1 MFTDPRLL
9 RKVALAWVATTA
21 IAYAFDLMRGTG
33 GALVDASGRPL
44 GDDFVNYWSGAY
56 LAWHGRAAAAPP
68 PKPPT
73 SDTRNLAMRAL
84 VVDDSAMTRMVVKK
98 TLNSLGVEDVAE
110 AGDGAAAL
118 EIVRGGGVGV
128 IFSDWNM
135 PVMTGLD
142 LLKAVRQSDKAV
154 PFIMI
159 TTEGS
164 REKIVDAITHGVSD
178 YLVKPFTPVQ
188 VREKVAKWSAAV
200 GATA

>member
-1 MFTDPRLL
+1 V
-9 RKVALAWVATTA
+9 K
-21 IAYAFDLMRGTG
+21 
-33 GALVDASGRPL
+33 
-44 GDDFVNYWSGAY
+44 
-56 LAWHGRAAAAPP
+56 
-68 PKPPT
+68 
-73 SDTRNLAMRAL
+73 AL

-98 TLNSLGVEDVAE
+98 TLASLGATEVAE
-110 AGDGAAAL
+110 AADGAAAL
-118 EIVRGGGVGV
+118 EIIRGGDVGV

-135 PVMTGLD
+135 PVMTGFE
-142 LLKAVRQSDKAV
+142 LLKAVREIDKAV